1 MSDYLTFALPKGRI
15 MQDSMELFAKVGITC
30 PEMDDPGRKLVF
42 DGEKQEVVGDE
53 QANRLLG
60 TPQRHPYHL

>member
-1 MSDYLTFALPKGRI
+1 MLYWGRFGVGVVSGTATVLVTYLL
-15 MQDSMELFAKVGITC
+15 
-30 PEMDDPGRKLVF
+30 GRKLVF
-42 DGEKQEVVGDE
+42 DGEKQEVVGDD